1 MRRSFYLALLAA
13 GVILGF
19 RFLAVGAKQ
28 DARDDSVPTAE
39 VQLGSLVVTLPVTGV
54 LESAEE
60 TPVRSEIA
68 GTLVQICHDNLEVQ
82 PGDFICQLDTRDLVD
97 ERAQLEQALTDA
109 QEALNTTE
117 ADSQTAVTQAESDA
131 VAADESLKLAKENAQ
146 AEREKIDAQVKFA
159 EGQTAR
165 AQREFERSQRLA
177 ELNYIAGTKL
187 RQAEKTYRAQEFD
200 LQQVRAQQAD
210 TMKRT
215 DEQLQDEQSAY
226 ALALHALET
235 AKADAR
241 ADLEDA
247 QIRAEDAQRRLD
259 DVDEKIAHC
268 TVTSPAAGMA
278 VIETNTENWPERR
291 PYRLGDQVGAGVAPV
306 TVYDF
311 TRMQVRCQIGEMDIS
326 RVHQG
331 QEALVLSSA
340 QIGRRYRGQVVVVK
354 ELAQDSN
361 VWEGG
366 TPGKKVFGILVTLDE
381 TDPAHLRPGM
391 TVDLEIVLDSV
402 REATMVPIRAVY
414 EDRGRSVV
422 YRARGEV
429 FETVP
434 VTVGRRNDLMIEVQ
448 GELKPGE
455 RVALERPPVDPKEG
469 EAAKP

>member
-1 MRRSFYLALLAA
+1 MNRFIFLILIAVAVLI
-13 GVILGF
+13 GV
-19 RFLAVGAKQ
+19 RFVAVGTRQNSGEA
-28 DARDDSVPTAE
+28 SVPTGE
-39 VQLGSLVVTLPVTGV
+39 VERGSLTVTLPITGV

-68 GTLVQICHDNLEVQ
+68 GTLVRICPDNLEVQ
-82 PGDFICQLDTRDLVD
+82 PGDFIYQLDTRDLVD
-97 ERAQLEQALTDA
+97 ERAQLDQDLTDA

-117 ADSQTAVTQAESDA
+117 ADSQTAVAQAESDA
-131 VAADESLKLAKENAQ
+131 LAAEESVGLAEENAR
-146 AEREKIDAQVKFA
+146 AEREKITAQVNFA
-159 EGQTAR
+159 EAQTAR
-165 AQREFERSQRLA
+165 AQREFERSRRLA

-187 RQAEKTYRAQEFD
+187 RQAEKTYRAEEFD
-200 LQQVRAQQAD
+200 LQQARARQAD

-215 DEQLQDEQSAY
+215 EEQVEDERSAY
-226 ALALHALET
+226 ALALHALNT

-241 ADLEDA
+241 SELEDA
-247 QIRAEDAQRRLD
+247 EIRAAEAQRRLD
-259 DVDEKIAHC
+259 DIDEKIARC

-291 PYRLGDQVGAGVAPV
+291 PYRLGDQVGAGMAPV
-306 TVYDF
+306 TIYDF

-340 QIGRRYRGQVVVVK
+340 QIGRRYRGKVAVVE
-354 ELAQDSN
+354 ELAQESN

-366 TPGKKVFGILVTLDE
+366 TPGKRVFGILVTLDE

-391 TVDLEIVLDSV
+391 TVDLEIVLDDV

-414 EDRGRSVV
+414 KEGDNSVV
-422 YRARGEV
+422 YRSRGET

-434 VTVGRRNDLMIEVQ
+434 VTVGRRNDLLVEVT
-448 GELKPGE
+448 GKLKAGE
-455 RVALERPPVDPKEG
+455 RVALERPPRGLQGRE
-469 EAAKP
+469 EARR